1 MIQITN
7 ITSERRNITRDKET
21 LKGKWLYIINIL
33 YIWQLTWNEPVFIRT
48 QIVKANSRKKN
59 KKTAN
64 SRKKKKAT

>member
-7 ITSERRNITRDKET
+7 ITSKRRNITRDKET

-48 QIVKANSRKKN
+48 QIVKANSRKK
-59 KKTAN
+59 K
-64 SRKKKKAT
+64 